1 MTCNYIKSVA
11 AAALLS
17 FGLSLQASGQCQQ
30 YAEVCSPILKPY
42 TSDGQFHRA
51 LLQEGETAEFAATFY
66 KGNTYRVVAC
76 TGPDSDTLRFK
87 VLDSN
92 YQEIFSSDDYDY
104 PRYWDF
110 RFNATDRYYIQ
121 GELMEGVASG
131 CGVILIGF
139 KE

>member
-1 MTCNYIKSVA
+1 MTGNAFRTAV

-17 FGLSLQASGQCQQ
+17 LGWYADAAAQCQQ
-30 YAEVCSPILKPY
+30 YAEVCSPMLKPF

-51 LLQEGETAEFAATFY
+51 LLQEGENAEFAATFY

-76 TGPDSDTLRFK
+76 TGPNSDTLLFK
-87 VLDSN
+87 ILDSN

-104 PRYWDF
+104 PKYWDF

-121 GELMEGVASG
+121 GGLMEGAGSG
-131 CGVILIGF
+131 CAVVLVGF